1 MSYSG
6 IKKLDNGKLH
16 AVRYIFEEGLSI
28 KELEE
33 QGIVRLKSGISSNTL
48 KGYKTETIRTD
59 STGKKFLLWD
69 DTFIDQNLTLDIAA
83 EIISL
88 MDKSFKQIM
97 INEGFHSRTL
107 HNDRTIGT
115 EFYESDDRDS
125 LIEIIER
132 NWERAYRIAYEF
144 VTKTEL
150 PNGIEVLPFEPRPN
164 QDILFINPLVEYFK
178 TGDKATAQSHGG
190 TGKTKM
196 SFRTS
201 EIVCKEVL
209 NTTWKTLMFSDNIA
223 NTVQLTAEFAK
234 FYKGQTGKRIMDIYL
249 IGSASPKDYKL
260 LEAWANVF
268 PVSNTEKV
276 IKALKDSYSSNRP
289 SAFFV
294 VNKSAEKFLK
304 LAEKAGVDFKNW
316 FTALDE
322 IQQYAN
328 ETDQPKVITS
338 SECAVINPRFDK
350 LFGKKL
356 GLSATHIV
364 RDPEICNDLSAVFND
379 DEDKFG
385 PRIVDIDEITARS
398 LGWISDKQG
407 VIIPLPATPEFLQSV
422 EEKRPLQVTI
432 DDESITIHP
441 QYFVAVEGLV
451 KYILPQNKTHIL
463 LLSTYIKDIQLL
475 SNLFRILQEKGK
487 IDSDY
492 EIIEGYSKCGNSC
505 VNQFNKAK
513 KAIMIATRWI
523 GVGQDTYKCDCT
535 FPLYNPSSRSFARQF
550 SMRGDRVYEDKVSL
564 LAFVAIE
571 KPVYVDSIQS
581 FRDSI
586 WFESLEN
593 ISNGSIPNIVSES
606 EFRERVTR
614 EVIGSNR
621 NPNDGANVGNIT
633 VVRSTNN
640 DPIFFE
646 NWETLSQNISARTFT
661 DNFGNSRF
669 SDIINFLQWDYK
681 NPTQKMFNR
690 AVEIARS
697 CKSLHE
703 FNGWEARKTGET
715 PNFDALHAFLF
726 LRKTN
731 IELLSSC
738 TDHMPDGPYKPDE
751 VFKYE
756 AADYKDKFDEL
767 GFKYWDEVESF
778 FNTELG
784 EEKGKQMYLAF
795 ARVFSKR
802 VSGKKHYCKR
812 PAFLVYELTTGFHG
826 NATQAKKKFGIST
839 ISLRKWAAYGKPIP
853 DNPSAPQY
861 NGLHF
866 RIDPICAT
874 YMKNRIPV
882 ITKPKDKTK
891 FYKKFKELFS
901 GKIGTVAELAKEF
914 NVTTLTVSNSVKFNR
929 PLKGRQ
935 VQFAELGSKVKPLS
949 AEEIKVREEERLLK
963 MVETRMKKGSY
974 KHTGRKKGSYKHSG
988 KSITQFDKEGSEVKR
1003 WNNIKEVASELNIN
1017 IGSISNVLNGWA
1029 KTAGG
1034 FKFKYTN

>member
-6 IKKLDNGKLH
+6 IKVLDNGMLH

-33 QGIVRLKSGISSNTL
+33 EGIVRLKSGISSNTL

-69 DTFIDQNLTLDIAA
+69 DSFIDQNLTLDIAA

-97 INEGFHSRTL
+97 VNEGFHSRSL

-132 NWERAYRIAYEF
+132 NWDRAYRIAYEF

-150 PNGIEVLPFEPRPN
+150 SGGIEVLPFEPRPN
-164 QDILFINPLVEYFK
+164 QDTLFINPLVEYFK

-201 EIVCKEVL
+201 EIVCKEIL

-276 IKALKDSYSSNRP
+276 VKALQDSHTSKRP

-328 ETDQPKVITS
+328 ETDQPKVVTS
-338 SECAVINPRFDK
+338 SECAVVNPRFEN

-364 RDPEICNDLSAVFND
+364 RDPELCNDPSAVFND

-398 LGWISDKQG
+398 LGWISEKQG

-432 DDESITIHP
+432 EDESITIHP

-475 SNLFRILQEKGK
+475 ANLFRILQEKGK

-535 FPLYNPSSRSFARQF
+535 FPLYNPSSKSFARQF

-571 KPVYVDSIQS
+571 TNLQ
-581 FRDSI
+581 DSI
-586 WFESLEN
+586 WYEALEN
-593 ISNGSIPNIVSES
+593 ISNGEIPNIVSES
-606 EFRERVTR
+606 EFRQLVDR
-614 EVIGSNR
+614 EVVGSNR
-621 NPNDGANVGNIT
+621 NPNDGSNVGNIT

-640 DPIFFE
+640 DPIVFE
-646 NWETLSQNISARTFT
+646 KWETLSNHISAWSYT
-661 DNFGNSRF
+661 DSHGNSRF
-669 SDIINFLQWDYK
+669 SDIVSFLIKYTLEECEKITSTYNTLFSFRQNNTYLTGVIRENKWQSNCYSHMLDYEREINRDNKEYIIQELKKYKGHTIMELTEMDGPTKGSRRYGPYFLLCCARKLGLNPGEIINPKFKWTKQEIFKLAKSGEYK
-681 NPTQKMFNR
+681 NRTEMVANIDKLYTIHLTPYSKELDLIFGINNTINVKDRLEKLKKYKTFTEWRKAEKKDYQFL
-690 AVEIARS
+690 
-697 CKSLHE
+697 KSH
-703 FNGWEARKTGET
+703 G
-715 PNFDALHAFLF
+715 
-726 LRKTN
+726 
-731 IELLSSC
+731 
-738 TDHMPDGPYKPDE
+738 
-751 VFKYE
+751 YE
-756 AADYKDKFDEL
+756 DTY
-767 GFKYWDEVESF
+767 
-778 FNTELG
+778 
-784 EEKGKQMYLAF
+784 
-795 ARVFSKR
+795 
-802 VSGKKHYCKR
+802 KKHFKDWK
-812 PAFLVYELTTGFHG
+812 PAIRMVKETTTGTIGTYNELASYFTKLTG
-826 NATQAKKKFGIST
+826 QT
-839 ISLRKWAAYGKPIP
+839 ISRDIIYRRC
-853 DNPSAPQY
+853 S
-861 NGLHF
+861 GLGTENESCPLHK
-866 RIDPICAT
+866 
-874 YMKNRIPV
+874 Y
-882 ITKPKDKTK
+882 K
-891 FYKKFKELFS
+891 FTE
-901 GKIGTVAELAKEF
+901 I
-914 NVTTLTVSNSVKFNR
+914 NS
-929 PLKGRQ
+929 
-935 VQFAELGSKVKPLS
+935 
-949 AEEIKVREEERLLK
+949 
-963 MVETRMKKGSY
+963 
-974 KHTGRKKGSYKHSG
+974 
-988 KSITQFDKEGSEVKR
+988 
-1003 WNNIKEVASELNIN
+1003 
-1017 IGSISNVLNGWA
+1017 
-1029 KTAGG
+1029 
-1034 FKFKYTN
+1034 